1 MLENIEIRMMVAEAR
16 LTYKAIAKR
25 IGVTP
30 EYLSR
35 CMRFRLKPEMN
46 KRIVDAINVLRGE
59 DVVM

>member
-1 MLENIEIRMMVAEAR
+1 MLVAEAR

-35 CMRFRLKPEMN
+35 CMRYKLKPEMYI
-46 KRIVDAINVLRGE
+46 RIVTAIHDLRGE
-59 DVVM
+59 RVDV